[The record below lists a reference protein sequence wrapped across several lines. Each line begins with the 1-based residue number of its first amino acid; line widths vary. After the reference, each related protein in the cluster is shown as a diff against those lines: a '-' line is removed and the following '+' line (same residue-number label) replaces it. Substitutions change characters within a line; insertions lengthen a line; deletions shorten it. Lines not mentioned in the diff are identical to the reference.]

1 MGHLVHMPSHIYAR
15 VGDHESA
22 CTSNEAA
29 VAIDR
34 EYFKKHPEGKGG
46 FYEMMYYPHNIH
58 FCAYANAWQGNY
70 ADAKKWADELYA
82 HAAPHVPHMGM
93 MEAFTVVRIGTD
105 IKFRKWDAILAS
117 QSPDQ
122 KTMPLTTAM
131 WHFGRGLAFAERG
144 DVPQARS
151 ERDKMLAIKSSLP
164 KDHMWGMLNKADH
177 VLSIAN
183 RTIDAK
189 IAAKENK
196 IDDAEKLLNEAVAL
210 EDDLTYMEP
219 PDWLNPSRET
229 LGNLLLAAGKL
240 DKAEQVYR
248 ADLERMPRNG
258 PSLFGLMTT
267 LKKQGRDY
275 EAGIIERQFNAA
287 WKNADTKLSI
297 IN

>member
-1 MGHLVHMPSHIYAR
+1 
-15 VGDHESA
+15 
-22 CTSNEAA
+22 
-29 VAIDR
+29 
-34 EYFKKHPEGKGG
+34 
-46 FYEMMYYPHNIH
+46 
-58 FCAYANAWQGNY
+58 
-70 ADAKKWADELYA
+70 
-82 HAAPHVPHMGM
+82 
-93 MEAFTVVRIGTD
+93 
-105 IKFRKWDAILAS
+105 
-117 QSPDQ
+117 
-122 KTMPLTTAM
+122 MPLTTAM

-144 DVPQARS
+144 DLSQARS
-151 ERDKMLAIKSSLP
+151 ERDKMLAIKSALP

-219 PDWLNPSRET
+219 PDWLNPSRQT

-275 EAGIIERQFNAA
+275 EAGLIERQFKAA
-287 WKNADTKLSI
+287 WKNADTKLSTV
-297 IN
+297 N